1 MKQEFFFPIYKKIEN
16 EFKELSFS
24 INIDKKQLAVY
35 SIKIADLI
43 LRTVAECENISK
55 ALCKKNGIKFK
66 DKKGKIRNFVIFSE
80 YIDELN
86 KIFCLDKK
94 LVNFIYSN
102 AADDTFDWKHQ
113 PFRKKMIKVN
123 KKEKDSW
130 DWYHAYN
137 LIKHDR
143 VLNYKQ
149 ANLKNLINWMAAL
162 FLLNVYYKNE
172 VFYNKNSD
180 DLDRIISS
188 IESFSDIFCLDYA
201 IVIPD
206 ETQVDNYKDTSFN
219 IKRYFEATRPLST
232 YLIEFNKEIRTSSD
246 EGADFW
252 DKIESSIYIQ
262 NSDGAFIKKH
272 ENYEFKNH
280 TSIVASVAYIDKA

>member
-1 MKQEFFFPIYKKIEN
+1 MKQEFFFPIYQKIEN

-24 INIDKKQLAVY
+24 INIDKKQLTVY

-66 DKKGKIRNFVIFSE
+66 DKKGKVRSFVNFSE
-80 YIDELN
+80 YINELN
-86 KIFCLDKK
+86 KIFSLDEK

-102 AADDTFDWKHQ
+102 AANDTFDCKHQ
-113 PFRKKMIKVN
+113 PFNKKFITSN
-123 KKEKDSW
+123 KKESW

-149 ANLKNLINWMAAL
+149 ANLGNLINGMAAL

-172 VFYNKNSD
+172 IFYNKHSD
-180 DLDRIISS
+180 ELDSIISS
-188 IESFSDIFCLDYA
+188 IESFSDIFNLDYA

-206 ETQVDNYKDTSFN
+206 EKQYDNYNNSFFN
-219 IKRYFEATRPLST
+219 IKHYFEIARPFST
-232 YLIEFNKEIRTSSD
+232 YLIEYNKEIKTSSD
-246 EGADFW
+246 KGADVM
-252 DKIESSIYIQ
+252 DKIESSLCIQ
-262 NSDGAFIKKH
+262 NTDGTFVKKYEH
-272 ENYEFKNH
+272 YEFKNH
-280 TSIVASVAYIDKA
+280 TSIVALVAYIDKAK